1 MSKLEIEKLSRGV
14 SQLLLSMIVATC
26 MAFHSRS
33 FLGPRVINCCEER
46 CELSFCLFHV
56 SASSPMGIGAEE
68 DEDEPEP
75 PEPFEYVDED

>member
-1 MSKLEIEKLSRGV
+1 MPS
-14 SQLLLSMIVATC
+14 
-26 MAFHSRS
+26 
-33 FLGPRVINCCEER
+33 EER
-46 CELSFCLFHV
+46 CELSFPLFYV